1 MTYRM
6 RRAGKHSPFQ
16 SCHWVWQAG
25 FLLVVAFLI
34 HDGYMAVEG
43 HVMAGMSGAHPAG
56 ITMGHEARPDHV
68 ALATGIDLLDD
79 LDLVAMDSSD
89 KPAGM
94 PICSTLRP
102 GVLFSRDDLRH
113 IEPVHERP
121 AFIPSEAVSS
131 AWQSEL
137 ASLRRILPPSRAPD
151 AQRALFQVYLI

>member
-16 SCHWVWQAG
+16 SCHWVWQGG
-25 FLLVVAFLI
+25 FLLAVAFLI

-56 ITMGHEARPDHV
+56 ITMGHEACSDRA

-79 LDLVAMDSSD
+79 LDLVAMSSSD
-89 KPAGM
+89 KPADM

-102 GVLFSRDDLRH
+102 GVLFSRNDERH
-113 IEPVHERP
+113 IEPGHQLP
-121 AFIPSEAVSS
+121 ALIPPQDVYC

-137 ASLRRILPPSRAPD
+137 ASLRRILPPLRAPD
-151 AQRALFQVYLI
+151 AQRAMFQVYLI